1 MDSRIVAAVS
11 DALAPP
17 SGAAPSIVP
26 TNDAARRAQARD
38 VLERLEKSGF
48 QVIMADPTA
57 TQARQALAMIRMGVN
72 DLFSGEDS
80 RLKYASLFVLFVVL
94 LLLYLQ
100 PLAVLFGLLAIGVVF
115 FVMSLTS
122 KK

>member
-38 VLERLEKSGF
+38 VLDRLE
-48 QVIMADPTA
+48 Q
-57 TQARQALAMIRMGVN
+57 
-72 DLFSGEDS
+72 
-80 RLKYASLFVLFVVL
+80 
-94 LLLYLQ
+94 
-100 PLAVLFGLLAIGVVF
+100 
-115 FVMSLTS
+115 
-122 KK
+122 

>member
-1 MDSRIVAAVS
+1 
-11 DALAPP
+11 
-17 SGAAPSIVP
+17 
-26 TNDAARRAQARD
+26 
-38 VLERLEKSGF
+38 
-48 QVIMADPTA
+48 MADPTA